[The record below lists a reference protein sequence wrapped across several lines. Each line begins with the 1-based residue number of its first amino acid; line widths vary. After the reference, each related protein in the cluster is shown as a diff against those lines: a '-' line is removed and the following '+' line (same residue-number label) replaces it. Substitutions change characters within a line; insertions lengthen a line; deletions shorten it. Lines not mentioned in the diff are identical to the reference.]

1 MKATRSRHRH
11 EAHVLIAAV
20 TTVVLLS
27 FPSNS
32 QANPT
37 TQLLLSRDSAQAV
50 SAGTEYKGVVELT
63 VDPPF
68 DGAKVAISVDGNR
81 LTDALLSPYHVTV
94 DFGPRT
100 VEHRLTVTA
109 WSTDHRNKVQWTE
122 TVNRGHK
129 PLTVK
134 LRAVDASKGT
144 FEALATAPD
153 DDPIAAVQLWDKG
166 AVVATA
172 STAPYT
178 FTLTPDHLASGFIQ
192 ATARTK
198 SGEEAADFWS
208 SAGDV
213 HVETVEVRTVPLY
226 VSVVDRNGNARDD
239 VDRSLFRIMDGNAE
253 GKIVEFGKAFDQP
266 ISIAL
271 LLDAS
276 ASMTYS
282 MRDATRAAQGFVERT
297 LKSGDRCAVFAI
309 HDVPRRVQELTSDRS
324 LVQKALEDI
333 KPAGETALFD
343 AIDSAIRE
351 LKGEKNRRAIVVL
364 TDGGD
369 NSSLASFDDIE
380 KTAREASIPIYF
392 VAYDSLEPTA
402 DDDMDHMKFI
412 ATETGGFVAT
422 GGQQATLASKYSA
435 IEKDLRA
442 QFAIVYQIAD
452 FSKHN
457 EWRKVRVLLKSPRL
471 TARTI
476 GGYFAP

>member
-1 MKATRSRHRH
+1 MKAVVRWLPPLEAIFIATVTLSLSLFLPSR
-11 EAHVLIAAV
+11 A
-20 TTVVLLS
+20 
-27 FPSNS
+27 
-32 QANPT
+32 QANTT
-37 TQLLLSRDSAQAV
+37 TQLLLSRDSSDGVAA
-50 SAGTEYKGVVELT
+50 EYKGVVELT

-68 DGAKVAISVDGNR
+68 DGAKVSISVDGAKI
-81 LTDALLSPYHVTV
+81 TDALLSPYRTTV
-94 DFGPRT
+94 DFGQRT
-100 VEHRLTVTA
+100 VEHRITVTA
-109 WSTDHRNKVQWTE
+109 WSADKKKRVQWSE
-122 TVNRGHK
+122 TVNHGHK

-134 LRAVDASKGT
+134 LRALDAPKGE
-144 FEALATAPD
+144 FQALTTAPD
-153 DDPIAAVQLWDKG
+153 DDPITAVELWENG
-166 AVVATA
+166 QVVATA
-172 STAPYT
+172 STAPYR
-178 FTLTPDHLASGFIQ
+178 FEVTPGQLAGGFLQ

-213 HVETVEVRTVPLY
+213 HVENVDVRTVPLY

-239 VDRSLFRIMDGNAE
+239 VDKSLFRIIDGNSE
-253 GKIVEFGKAFDQP
+253 GKIIEFGKAFDQP

-282 MRDATRAAQGFVERT
+282 MDDATRAAVGFVERT
-297 LKSGDRCAVFAI
+297 LKPGDRCAVFGI
-309 HDVPRRVQELTSDRS
+309 HDVPRRLQELTSD
-324 LVQKALEDI
+324 KALI
-333 KPAGETALFD
+333 KKALTGMRPAGETALFD
-343 AIDSAIRE
+343 AIDSAVRE
-351 LKGEKNRRAIVVL
+351 LKNEKDRRAIVVL

-380 KTAREASIPIYF
+380 KTVREAGIPLYF

-402 DDDMDHMKFI
+402 QEDYDHMKFL
-412 ATETGGFVAT
+412 AAETGGFVA
-422 GGQQATLASKYSA
+422 GGTQQTLSAKYTQ

-442 QFAIVYQIAD
+442 QFAILYQIAD

-457 EWRKVRVLLKSPRL
+457 EWRTVRVLLKSPRL